1 MVATVDSARAWIARL
16 GEVYARD
23 KAMLTDLDSPIGDA
37 DHGINMDRGFTAVQ
51 LELNKTPGDTIAEV
65 LKTTAMTL
73 IRTVGGASGP
83 LYGTWFLKA
92 SIAAGEASTLDAERF
107 VAVVREAVEGLK
119 VRGKADVG
127 AKTMIDVWGPVLDR
141 MEQDL
146 QAGADLS
153 VLLREATEVARE
165 RMEATIPMLATKGR
179 ASFLGERSIGHQ
191 DPGATSSFLMI
202 EAARD
207 TLPVQE

>member
-1 MVATVDSARAWIARL
+1 
-16 GEVYARD
+16 
-23 KAMLTDLDSPIGDA
+23 MLTDLDSPIGDA